1 MKNNNIN
8 NNTMFNRFENV
19 NAEFGWDTVGD
30 KLLLVI
36 KNSENKDL
44 FELEL
49 ASDKEMRIAKVTKMK
64 VFFKRYEEA
73 KLK

>member
-1 MKNNNIN
+1 METKNNK
-8 NNTMFNRFENV
+8 NTMFNRFENV
-19 NAEFGWDTVGD
+19 NAEFDWDTVGD

-36 KNSENKDL
+36 KNSENKEL

-73 KLK
+73 KLR

>member
-1 MKNNNIN
+1 METKNNK
-8 NNTMFNRFENV
+8 NTMFNRFENV
-19 NAEFGWDTVGD
+19 NAEFDWDTVGD

-36 KNSENKDL
+36 KNSENKEL

-49 ASDKEMRIAKVTKMK
+49 ASDKEIKVAKVTKMK

-73 KLK
+73 KLR

>member
-36 KNSENKDL
+36 KNSENKEL

>member
-1 MKNNNIN
+1 METKNNK
-8 NNTMFNRFENV
+8 NTMFNRFENV
-19 NAEFGWDTVGD
+19 NAEFGWSTVDD

-36 KNSENKDL
+36 KNSENKEI

-49 ASDKEMRIAKVTKMK
+49 ASDKEKKVAKVNKMK

>member
-1 MKNNNIN
+1 
-8 NNTMFNRFENV
+8 MFNRFENV

-36 KNSENKDL
+36 KNSENKEL

>member
-1 MKNNNIN
+1 METKNNK
-8 NNTMFNRFENV
+8 NTMFNRFENV
-19 NAEFGWDTVGD
+19 NAEFDWDTVGD

-36 KNSENKDL
+36 KNSENKEL

-49 ASDKEMRIAKVTKMK
+49 ASDKEKKVAKVTKMK

-73 KLK
+73 KLR

>member
-1 MKNNNIN
+1 MK
-8 NNTMFNRFENV
+8 NTMFNRFENV

-36 KNSENKDL
+36 KNSENKKL
-44 FELEL
+44 YELEI

-64 VFFKRYEEA
+64 VFFKRYGEA